1 MSEVTPH
8 NDIAVQALT
17 GLHRSLVT
25 SLCIGLLA
33 YLLTANAFAQEP
45 QQLGPWRWSGVD
57 RMVVIPDIHGAYPE
71 FVKLLQA
78 TGIID
83 DSLNWVGGTAHLV
96 SLGDLLDRG
105 ADSREVMNLL
115 MRLQREAPE
124 LGGRVH
130 VVAGN
135 HEVMNLLGDLRYV
148 SEAEFAAFTDMEKV
162 DQRERAYQAFL
173 ARRSEALALS
183 FLGGGVTAAERDP
196 KTQNDFDELY
206 PAGYFGHRG
215 GFAPEGI
222 YGDWLLSLPA
232 LIVINDNVFVHG
244 GLPAVAASAPLDE
257 LNALYHRDLRRF
269 FELWQQLMVA
279 GVLTQDNIETNL
291 TLAQNALRVADPS
304 SCPRDQRSACAR
316 ERGLATDRQRSPA
329 PEVVAALK
337 ELIALK
343 DSRMFGPNGPLWYR
357 GSVRCKSL
365 LEIPILQSALDNLG
379 ATRVVVGH
387 TPTADRRVHL
397 LRENRL
403 VMLDTGM
410 QAASYQGRPAALIIE
425 GDTTEVQYL
434 NPTERL
440 QPMGPGGSGA
450 YPFSDNQLREALQS
464 AEILDMDQGWFESS
478 ARVQLSYGG
487 RIIDAVFFPA
497 NKQQTEQR
505 ELAAQRVDALLGFD
519 LVPITV
525 PREIDGR
532 PGVMQ
537 LAFRNFVTES
547 KRRRQGLVASNWCP
561 LTAQQ
566 QLLKVF
572 DFLIGQ
578 EDRSTANYGYTQPQ
592 WDLHA
597 SYHSEA
603 FNTLHELPDS
613 AKDLDQSLPANVWI
627 ALRELNEQNL
637 EEAIGQQISNAQ
649 IIALLA
655 RRDAILSI
663 MGNPAASYD
672 PPGMVARD
680 DRHP

>member
-8 NDIAVQALT
+8 NYTAVQART
-17 GLHRSLVT
+17 GLHRPFVT
-25 SLCIGLLA
+25 SLCIGILT
-33 YLLTANAFAQEP
+33 YLIAANAFAQGP

-71 FVKLLQA
+71 FIKLLQT
-78 TGIID
+78 TGIVD
-83 DSLNWVGGTAHLV
+83 DSLNWVGGSTHLV
-96 SLGDLLDRG
+96 SLGDLIDRG
-105 ADSREVMNLL
+105 AGSREVMNLL

-135 HEVMNLLGDLRYV
+135 HEVMNLVGDLRYV

-162 DQRERAYQAFL
+162 DQRKRAYEAFL
-173 ARRSEALALS
+173 GRRSEALALS

-196 KTQNDFDELY
+196 KAQNDFDELY

-244 GLPAVAASAPLDE
+244 GLPAVAASASLDE
-257 LNALYHRDLRRF
+257 LNAQYHRDLRRF
-269 FELWQQLMVA
+269 FELWQRLMDA
-279 GVLTQDNIETNL
+279 GVLTQDSIETNL
-291 TLAQNALRVADPS
+291 ELAKKALRVADPS

-316 ERGLATDRQRSPA
+316 ERGLATDRQRSPT
-329 PEVVAALK
+329 PQVVAALR

-365 LEIPILQSALDNLG
+365 LEIPVLQSALDNLG

-387 TPTADRRVHL
+387 TPTADRRVHQ

-410 QAASYQGRPAALIIE
+410 LVGSYHGRPAALIIDV
-425 GDTTEVQYL
+425 DTMEVQYL

-450 YPFSDNQLREALQS
+450 YPFSDDQLREALHS
-464 AEILDMDQGWFESS
+464 AEILDMDQGWFNSS
-478 ARVQLSYGG
+478 SQVQLSYGG
-487 RIIDAVFFPA
+487 RIIDAIFFAA

-505 ELAAQRVDALLGFD
+505 ELAARQLDALLGFE
-519 LVPITV
+519 LVPLTV
-525 PREIDGR
+525 PREIDGK

-537 LAFRNFVTES
+537 LAFRNFVSES
-547 KRRRQGLVASNWCP
+547 KRRRKGLAASDWCP
-561 LTAQQ
+561 LPAQQ
-566 QLLKVF
+566 QLLTVF
-572 DFLIGQ
+572 DLLIGQ
-578 EDRSTANYGYTQPQ
+578 EDRSTKNYGYTQPQ
-592 WDLHA
+592 WDLQA
-597 SYHSEA
+597 SYHDEA
-603 FNTLHELPDS
+603 FNTLHELPAS
-613 AKDLDQSLPANVWI
+613 AKGLEQGLPANVWI

-637 EEAIGQQISNAQ
+637 EEAVGQQLSKAQ
-649 IIALLA
+649 ITALLA

-672 PPGMVARD
+672 PPGMAARD